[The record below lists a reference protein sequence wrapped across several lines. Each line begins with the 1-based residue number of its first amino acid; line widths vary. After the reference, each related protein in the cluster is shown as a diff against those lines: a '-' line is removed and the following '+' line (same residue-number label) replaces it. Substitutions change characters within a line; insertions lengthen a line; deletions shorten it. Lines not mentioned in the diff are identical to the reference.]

1 MLSAFTLYLV
11 KVIPTCYRSAVCF
24 VFTYNNI
31 FSGEPFNQE
40 ELEEMLSAA
49 VDPNKGNIQ
58 YKDYVS
64 AMSIEET

>member
-1 MLSAFTLYLV
+1 MIVHS
-11 KVIPTCYRSAVCF
+11 
-24 VFTYNNI
+24 
-31 FSGEPFNQE
+31 FSLFLGEPFNQE